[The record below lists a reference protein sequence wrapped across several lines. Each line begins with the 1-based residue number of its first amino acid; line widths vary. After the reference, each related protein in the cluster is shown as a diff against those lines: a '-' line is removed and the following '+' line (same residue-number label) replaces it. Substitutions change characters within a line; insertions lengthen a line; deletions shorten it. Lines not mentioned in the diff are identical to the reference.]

1 MDTKQKE
8 LSKNLIKAHQEWTM
22 ARFELAGLG
31 CVYHD
36 PKATAKAAKKLVITA
51 RKLERCARAL
61 ARLKV

>member
-8 LSKNLIKAHQEWTM
+8 LSKNLIKAHQDWTLV
-22 ARFELAGLG
+22 RFELANLG

-36 PKATAKAAKKLVITA
+36 PKATAKVAKRLVKTA

-61 ARLKV
+61 ARHKV